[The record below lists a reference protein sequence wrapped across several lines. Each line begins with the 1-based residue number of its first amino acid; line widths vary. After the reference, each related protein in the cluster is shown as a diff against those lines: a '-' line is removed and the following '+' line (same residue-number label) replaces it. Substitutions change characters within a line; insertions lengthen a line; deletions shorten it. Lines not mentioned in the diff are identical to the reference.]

1 MQDKNGSLFNLS
13 ESMFQSKSQ
22 GDCASNTI
30 SYIPESW
37 IQK

>member
-1 MQDKNGSLFNLS
+1 MQDKNGSLLNLS
-13 ESMFQSKSQ
+13 ELMFQSKSRE
-22 GDCASNTI
+22 DCASNVI